1 MNLNNQFKLSLSI
14 AGILFSTFAI
24 SAPQQSAPD
33 NSTKAESEQVSKKN
47 HVVPHSH
54 PRDAK
59 GLMVSEKAERKDDI
73 SETAS
78 AASTKTFSSN
88 GVAPHNHMRDG
99 KGVYVAPKA
108 TPKSDVKPVVKP
120 DENVETT
127 APNSVK

>member
-1 MNLNNQFKLSLSI
+1 MNRNIQFKLSLSV

-33 NSTKAESEQVSKKN
+33 NSTKAESDQVPKKN
-47 HVVPHSH
+47 HVTPHSH

-59 GLMVSEKAERKDDI
+59 GLMVNEKSERKDDK

-108 TPKSDVKPVVKP
+108 TPKKDEKPVVKS
-120 DENVETT
+120 DANVENQ
-127 APNSVK
+127 APSSVK